1 MKKKWIRCATGEE
14 STLKKF
20 IFSFFLIL
28 FICEAI
34 VCPSELSAQNRE
46 QISINKKNVLF
57 DEIVKDIEAQTDY
70 TFMYSTD
77 IGNGIGKISVNVT
90 NISIRQLMDLLLKD
104 KPYTY
109 QIDNKVV
116 VLKNRPL
123 QPSSQIPADQKK
135 VKITGIV
142 TDANGDPLPGAA
154 VILKG
159 TKIGVITNY
168 DGSFELNIPEGN
180 NLLVVSFLGMKPKE
194 VDITGKNFI
203 KVSLENAELSINEVV
218 LTGIFKKSRESYTGA
233 LTTISANELKA
244 AGNRNI
250 LTSISNIDPS
260 FNIVDN
266 LDYGSDPN
274 RLPDITIRGRT
285 SMDVNVRNLQ
295 EQSSVQNTS
304 NLPLFIMDGFEV
316 SLQRV
321 MDMDEELVE
330 NITILKD
337 ASATAMYG
345 SRGANGIVVITL
357 KKPETGKLRVSYKGS
372 INIEIPDFTSYNLMN
387 AKEKLEYEKAAN
399 LYYSLYNTTNQNLQ
413 ELYNQRLIEV
423 VRGVDT
429 YWLKYP
435 VRTGIGNRHNIRV
448 DGGADN
454 FNYAGSISYNNIMG
468 VMKESS
474 RNNFTGNIF
483 FQYTLKNIK
492 FQNDLYII
500 YNKNNN
506 SPYGSFS
513 EYTRANPIY
522 SPYDENGHLKKIL
535 AEPIASSNS
544 PKKAGNPLYN
554 ATLPTR
560 DDGSYTSIQNN
571 FAIEWNI
578 NADLTLRANL
588 GITKQDSRSDKYLSR
603 DHTSFDTGDYTGE
616 NFNMRGSYTYS
627 TGYNFSYEGSAT
639 LNYSK
644 TFNKVHQLYAGL
656 STNIAEDKDESYT
669 IQARGFSASNMTNLG
684 MASAYA
690 VGKPYST
697 ESHSRRV
704 GSILNI
710 NYTYNRKYFADFSGK
725 IEGSSKFGSND
736 RIAPFWSAGFGWN
749 LHNEQ
754 FIKNLNSINTLR
766 LRFSYGT
773 TGSQNFSSFQ
783 ALTTYRYFG
792 EENYR
797 FWNGAYMLGLGNPDL
812 SWQKTNHADIGLET
826 ALFDGRFR
834 MNLDYY
840 DKHTKA
846 LLTDINLPTSGGFAS
861 YKANVGEVSNKGI
874 EFDANLFIIR
884 NSAKHLTWSVG
895 GNLAH
900 NVNKILKISNAL
912 EFLNSELMKDTGPNP
927 SFLYKEGQSM
937 NTIFV
942 VRSLGIDPATGN
954 ELFLNRFGERTYT
967 WDPQDKVPCGVNEP
981 KIWGNIRTMFRWK
994 NITLNAIMS
1003 YRVGG
1008 YIYNQ
1013 TLVDKVEN
1021 ISLSSDVNNPWGN
1034 LDKRALYD
1042 RWQKPGDRASFKN
1055 IRDFGTTYASSR
1067 FVMKE
1072 NALNLNSLNL
1082 NYEFSKEWLNKKL
1095 KMDYLSIGLY
1105 AEDVFYLSTIKQ
1117 ERGLS
1122 YPFARKF
1129 SISISA
1135 RF

>member
-399 LYYSLYNTTNQNLQ
+399 LYYSLYNTTSV
-413 ELYNQRLIEV
+413 QR
-423 VRGVDT
+423 
-429 YWLKYP
+429 K
-435 VRTGIGNRHNIRV
+435 
-448 DGGADN
+448 
-454 FNYAGSISYNNIMG
+454 
-468 VMKESS
+468 
-474 RNNFTGNIF
+474 
-483 FQYTLKNIK
+483 
-492 FQNDLYII
+492 
-500 YNKNNN
+500 
-506 SPYGSFS
+506 
-513 EYTRANPIY
+513 
-522 SPYDENGHLKKIL
+522 
-535 AEPIASSNS
+535 
-544 PKKAGNPLYN
+544 
-554 ATLPTR
+554 
-560 DDGSYTSIQNN
+560 
-571 FAIEWNI
+571 
-578 NADLTLRANL
+578 
-588 GITKQDSRSDKYLSR
+588 
-603 DHTSFDTGDYTGE
+603 
-616 NFNMRGSYTYS
+616 
-627 TGYNFSYEGSAT
+627 
-639 LNYSK
+639 
-644 TFNKVHQLYAGL
+644 
-656 STNIAEDKDESYT
+656 
-669 IQARGFSASNMTNLG
+669 
-684 MASAYA
+684 
-690 VGKPYST
+690 
-697 ESHSRRV
+697 
-704 GSILNI
+704 
-710 NYTYNRKYFADFSGK
+710 
-725 IEGSSKFGSND
+725 
-736 RIAPFWSAGFGWN
+736 
-749 LHNEQ
+749 
-754 FIKNLNSINTLR
+754 
-766 LRFSYGT
+766 
-773 TGSQNFSSFQ
+773 
-783 ALTTYRYFG
+783 
-792 EENYR
+792 
-797 FWNGAYMLGLGNPDL
+797 
-812 SWQKTNHADIGLET
+812 
-826 ALFDGRFR
+826 
-834 MNLDYY
+834 
-840 DKHTKA
+840 
-846 LLTDINLPTSGGFAS
+846 
-861 YKANVGEVSNKGI
+861 
-874 EFDANLFIIR
+874 
-884 NSAKHLTWSVG
+884 
-895 GNLAH
+895 
-900 NVNKILKISNAL
+900 
-912 EFLNSELMKDTGPNP
+912 FLND
-927 SFLYKEGQSM
+927 
-937 NTIFV
+937 
-942 VRSLGIDPATGN
+942 
-954 ELFLNRFGERTYT
+954 
-967 WDPQDKVPCGVNEP
+967 
-981 KIWGNIRTMFRWK
+981 
-994 NITLNAIMS
+994 
-1003 YRVGG
+1003 
-1008 YIYNQ
+1008 
-1013 TLVDKVEN
+1013 
-1021 ISLSSDVNNPWGN
+1021 
-1034 LDKRALYD
+1034 
-1042 RWQKPGDRASFKN
+1042 
-1055 IRDFGTTYASSR
+1055 
-1067 FVMKE
+1067 
-1072 NALNLNSLNL
+1072 
-1082 NYEFSKEWLNKKL
+1082 
-1095 KMDYLSIGLY
+1095 
-1105 AEDVFYLSTIKQ
+1105 
-1117 ERGLS
+1117 
-1122 YPFARKF
+1122 
-1129 SISISA
+1129 
-1135 RF
+1135 